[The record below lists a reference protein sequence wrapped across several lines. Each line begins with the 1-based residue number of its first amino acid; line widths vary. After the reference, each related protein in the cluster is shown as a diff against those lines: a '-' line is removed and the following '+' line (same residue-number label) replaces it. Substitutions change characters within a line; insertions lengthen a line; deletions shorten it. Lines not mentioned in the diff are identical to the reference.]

1 MRGTIICLC
10 SILWLKFSIVKINGK
25 FATFVEFLANL
36 MEGIIYIIIRGIAV
50 GLLISAPMGPIGVLC
65 IKRTLDRGRW
75 AGFYS
80 GVGAALSDLIYC
92 LLTGLGM
99 SFVTDFIETNRS
111 VLQIIGS
118 GVLLAYAIF
127 LIRSNRK
134 NRRTTMAHTQ
144 QTLNDAI
151 SKKSQVMNKNKN
163 FQDFITGFLLTFSNP
178 LIIFLIIGLFARF
191 NFLLPEF
198 EYYHYI
204 AGYISIIMGA
214 LGWWFLITRFV
225 DKVRSRFSLA
235 TMRTLNVIIGLAILL
250 MSLIG
255 FCTGIMDYLSY
266 NPIIL

>member
-1 MRGTIICLC
+1 
-10 SILWLKFSIVKINGK
+10 
-25 FATFVEFLANL
+25 

-75 AGFYS
+75 AGFYT

-118 GVLLAYAIF
+118 GVLLAYAVF
-127 LIRSNRK
+127 LIRSNKKPDGVKAPDTEVVDEAVAEKMESMRK
-134 NRRTTMAHTQ
+134 H
-144 QTLNDAI
+144 
-151 SKKSQVMNKNKN
+151 KNL
-163 FQDFITGFLLTFSNP
+163 QDFVTGFFLTFSNP

-204 AGYISIIMGA
+204 FGYAAIIFGA
-214 LGWWFLITRFV
+214 LGWWLVITRFV
-225 DKVRSRFSLA
+225 DRVRSRFSLA

-250 MSLIG
+250 MSLVG
-255 FCTGIMDYLSY
+255 FCTGIMEYLHNTPVY
-266 NPIIL
+266 L